1 MLLTGD
7 RVGAEHAQRIGL
19 VSRLASDN
27 ASLLDEVRAFAQR
40 IAVKPPTAS
49 AFVKQ
54 AARAALD
61 MDLKRGLD
69 LELDLFALLAP
80 TQDAR
85 EAAQAFSERREPRLD
100 RKSVVEGKSV
110 SVGVDLGGRRIIK
123 KKK

>member
-1 MLLTGD
+1 LDMLLTGD
-7 RVGAEHAQRIGL
+7 RVGAEQAQRIGL

-40 IAVKPPTAS
+40 IASKPPTAS

-80 TQDAR
+80 TKDAR
-85 EAAQAFSERREPRLD
+85 EAAQAFSERREPRFTG
-100 RKSVVEGKSV
+100 E
-110 SVGVDLGGRRIIK
+110 
-123 KKK
+123 

>member
-40 IAVKPPTAS
+40 IASKPPTAS

-69 LELDLFALLAP
+69 LELDLFALLVP
-80 TQDAR
+80 TKDAA
-85 EAAQAFSERREPRLD
+85 EAAQAFRDRRKPHLHAE
-100 RKSVVEGKSV
+100 KS
-110 SVGVDLGGRRIIK
+110 
-123 KKK
+123 